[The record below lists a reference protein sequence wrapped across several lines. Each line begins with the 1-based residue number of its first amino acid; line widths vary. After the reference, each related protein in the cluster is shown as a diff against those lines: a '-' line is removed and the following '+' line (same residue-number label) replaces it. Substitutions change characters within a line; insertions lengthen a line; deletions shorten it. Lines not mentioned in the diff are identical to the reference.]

1 MSQLIEAEY
10 DEFLKDIQN
19 KLQKIE
25 PELAMQA
32 MYYERKFTD
41 VEPHAEIVVKYKDGV
56 DLDKKRFVLGQMY
69 GFEMAEEHRSEL
81 RVVGL
86 MTLGTI
92 HQISKD
98 ADVENISND
107 LVCLILGF
115 DCQEIQL
122 LLYSMTIQ
130 S

>member
-10 DEFLKDIQN
+10 DEFLKDIQT
-19 KLQKIE
+19 KLKKIE
-25 PELAMQA
+25 PQLAIQA

-41 VEPHAEIVVKYKDGV
+41 VEPHAEIVVRYKEGIDI
-56 DLDKKRFVLGQMY
+56 DEKRFMLGKRY
-69 GFEMAEEHRSEL
+69 GFEMAAEGHNEL

-98 ADVENISND
+98 EDVENVSGTIS
-107 LVCLILGF
+107 CAS
-115 DCQEIQL
+115 
-122 LLYSMTIQ
+122 Y
-130 S
+130 

>member
-1 MSQLIEAEY
+1 MSQIIEAEY

-25 PELAMQA
+25 PALAMQA

-41 VEPHAEIVVKYKDGV
+41 VEPHGEIAVEYKDGV
-56 DLDKKRFVLGQMY
+56 DLDKKRFVLGQKY
-69 GFEMAEEHRSEL
+69 GFEMAMEYHNVL

-92 HQISKD
+92 YGISKD
-98 ADVENISND
+98 ADVEKISGT
-107 LVCLILGF
+107 VSCAS
-115 DCQEIQL
+115 
-122 LLYSMTIQ
+122 Y
-130 S
+130 